1 MAKAAIT
8 PTRLTGALFALKRVM
23 GYVLL
28 FSLALNLLSLLLPIY
43 TMQVFDRV
51 ITSHSLDTLFALTLV
66 VLIGYG
72 FFGIIFT
79 LRSAVIARVL
89 EWLEARLTPELLEQ
103 AIRSAS
109 EARLPSAAEPLRE
122 LQTLRNFIAGP
133 LMMLMDLPFALL
145 FLLVITLLQPL
156 LGVITLI
163 GMVLITLA
171 ALANEYATRLPLRQ
185 ATRHQMESLLH
196 ADRLGAQAEAIEA
209 MGMRTAVLQNW
220 ETSHNEG
227 LRHQELAQTRSALL
241 QGISRSL
248 RLILQLLVIGI
259 GAWLA
264 IHNQL
269 SPGGLVASSILVA
282 RALAPFENVLF
293 LYKQI
298 TLTRDAYV
306 RLERF
311 LAGAP
316 APRGATALPSPSGR
330 VEVEQLSYAP
340 PGHMPIL
347 RGVSLRLNPGE
358 SLGIIGP
365 AAAGKSTL
373 AKCLVG
379 VLPPSQGLVRL
390 DGADTYHWSREDFGL
405 HVGYLPQA
413 VELFPGTLKQNI
425 ARMRADVSDD
435 AVTRAA
441 QKAGVHELILS
452 LKDGYDTVYTPG
464 QSVLSP
470 GQKQRIGLARALYG
484 GVRLVVLDE
493 PNSNLDSDGER
504 ALMQAIATL
513 KREGVTL
520 VIIAHRPSIMRAVDT
535 ILMLRGG
542 QVEAMGARDD
552 IIARYTAPP
561 PAGGRHG

>member
-1 MAKAAIT
+1 
-8 PTRLTGALFALKRVM
+8 M

-43 TMQVFDRV
+43 SMQVFDRV
-51 ITSHSLDTLFALTLV
+51 MTSHSLDTLFALTLV
-66 VLIGYG
+66 VLVGYG
-72 FFGIIFT
+72 FFGLIFT

-122 LQTLRNFIAGP
+122 LQTVRNFIAGP
-133 LMMLMDLPFALL
+133 LMMLLDLPFALI
-145 FLLVITLLQPL
+145 FLLVVALIQPL
-156 LGVITLI
+156 LGLVTLI
-163 GMVLITLA
+163 GMVLIALA
-171 ALANEYATRLPLRQ
+171 ALANEYATRQPLRH
-185 ATRHQMESLLH
+185 ATKHQVESLLY

-209 MGMRTAVLQNW
+209 MGMRRAVLANW
-220 ETSHNEG
+220 ETSYREG
-227 LRHQELAQTRSALL
+227 LTHQDLAQNRSALL
-241 QGISRSL
+241 QGLSRSL
-248 RLILQLLVIGI
+248 RLILQLLVLGL

-264 IHNQL
+264 LYQQL
-269 SPGGLVASSILVA
+269 SPGGLVAVSILAA

-298 TLTRDAYV
+298 TLTRDAYL

-311 LAGAP
+311 LANAP
-316 APRGATALPSPSGR
+316 APRGATALPVPQGR
-330 VEVEQLSYAP
+330 VEVEGLSYSP
-340 PGHMPIL
+340 PGRAPIL
-347 RGVSLRLNPGE
+347 RGVGFRLNPGE

-379 VLPPSQGLVRL
+379 VLPPSHGLVRL
-390 DGADTYHWSREDFGL
+390 DGADTYHWSREDFGN
-405 HVGYLPQA
+405 HAGYLPQS

-425 ARMRADVSDD
+425 ARMQVNASDD
-435 AVTRAA
+435 AVTSAA

-452 LKDGYDTVYTPG
+452 FKDAYDTVYVPG

-504 ALMQAIATL
+504 ALMQAITSL
-513 KREGVTL
+513 KQEGVTL

-542 QVEAMGARDD
+542 QVEAIGPRDT
-552 IIARYTAPP
+552 IIARYTAPA
-561 PAGGRHG
+561 AGGRHG